1 MVELTFGE
9 KLLIA
14 RKQLDLYQYQMAER
28 LGVHPNSLTKYE
40 RGEGKPHAA
49 VVRMFDLL
57 CAQHGIQFD
66 EYKSG
71 ETHKGAAMK
80 IVLAEKVS
88 PATLA
93 VFAAEQGWEV
103 KTHDQLT
110 DGLPA
115 ALAEADALVVRSAVQ
130 VDDALLDHAPKL
142 RVIGRAGVG
151 VDNIDTGAATRR
163 GIVVMNTPGANAV
176 AVAEL
181 TLCLMVAL
189 ARKVPAANNS
199 MHAGRWEKKS
209 LQGTEL
215 RGKTLGILGLGR
227 IGLEVARRARGFG
240 MEIVGSDPFVSPAV
254 ARENGI
260 ILVPWEE
267 LFAKSDYLTL
277 HVGLTPQTQ
286 GIINAKNLAI
296 MKKGV
301 RIVNCARGELVEEAA
316 LVEAL
321 KSGQVAGAALDVL
334 AVEPPKNSPFFDM
347 DNVILT
353 PHIAGSTNEA
363 QEAVGVQIARQ
374 VREYLKLGVVQNA
387 VNLPSLSHEE
397 YVQLAP
403 YIDLAGRLGAFLA
416 QAGKGGISPQQAK
429 SGLVGGPGIE
439 SIHIV
444 YGGTLADSKT
454 ELIRNAAIAGLLEG
468 SENVNRINAAAV
480 AEERGIRVHEE
491 KEESHRG
498 GAATVL
504 TIELHTA
511 SGTSHAS
518 ATVIH
523 GEQPRLLQFDG
534 IDVEAPLEGNLIVC
548 RNLDVP
554 GVIGRIGTILGEH
567 GVNIANFA
575 LGREREGKHPVKAIS
590 VVQVDAPVSPEVLT
604 ALGTIEALLEAR
616 LVKLG

>member
-1 MVELTFGE
+1 MPELTFGE

-57 CAQHGIQFD
+57 CEQQGIRFD
-66 EYKSG
+66 EYESGAKS
-71 ETHKGAAMK
+71 KGAAMK

-88 PATLA
+88 PATLE
-93 VFAAEQGWEV
+93 VFRAESGWDV
-103 KTHDQLT
+103 VTHDQLA

-130 VDDALLDHAPKL
+130 VDDALLQHAPKL

-151 VDNIDTGAATRR
+151 VDNIDTEAATRR

-181 TLCLMVAL
+181 TIGLMLAL
-189 ARKVPAANNS
+189 ARKLPAANAG

-215 RGKTLGILGLGR
+215 RAKTLGILGLGR
-227 IGLEVARRARGFG
+227 IGLEVAKRARGFG
-240 MEIVGSDPFVSPAV
+240 VEIIGSDPFVSAAV

-260 ILVPWEE
+260 TLVSLDE
-267 LFAKSDYLTL
+267 LFAKADYLTL
-277 HVGLTPQTQ
+277 HVGLNPQTQ
-286 GIINAKNLAI
+286 GIINAKTLAA

-301 RIVNCARGELVEEAA
+301 RIINCARGELVDATA

-321 KSGQVAGAALDVL
+321 KSEQVAGAALDVF
-334 AVEPPKNSPFFDM
+334 AVEPPKDSPYFGL

-353 PHIAGSTNEA
+353 PHIAGSTAEA

-397 YVQLAP
+397 YLKLAP
-403 YIDLAGRLGAFLA
+403 FIDLADRMGSFLA
-416 QAGKGGISPQQAK
+416 QAGKGGI
-429 SGLVGGPGIE
+429 E
-439 SIHIV
+439 SIHLI
-444 YGGTLADSKT
+444 YGGALAEAKT

-468 SENVNRINAAAV
+468 SEHVNRINAATIAQ
-480 AEERGIRVHEE
+480 ERGIRIHEE
-491 KEESHRG
+491 TRESTRG

-504 TIELHTA
+504 TVELHTA
-511 SGTSHAS
+511 AGLSHAS

-534 IDVEAPLEGNLIVC
+534 IDIELPLEGNLLVC

-554 GVIGRIGTILGEH
+554 GVIGRIGTILGEQ

-575 LGREREGKHPVKAIS
+575 LGREREGQKPVKALA
-590 VVQVDAPVSPEVLT
+590 VVQVDAPVSDKVLE
-604 ALGTIEALLEAR
+604 ALMTIEALLEAK
-616 LVKLG
+616 LVVLT

>member
-1 MVELTFGE
+1 MAELSFGE

-28 LGVHPNSLTKYE
+28 LGVHANSITNYE

-57 CAQHGIQFD
+57 CESEGIRFD
-66 EYKSG
+66 EY
-71 ETHKGAAMK
+71 ETAQISKGDAMK

-93 VFAAEQGWEV
+93 VFAAEPGWEV
-103 KTHDQLT
+103 LTHDQLP

-115 ALAEADALVVRSAVQ
+115 ALADADALVVRSAVQ
-130 VDDALLDHAPKL
+130 VDDALMAQAQKL

-151 VDNIDTGAATRR
+151 VDNIDAGAATRR

-181 TLCLMVAL
+181 TIALMLAL
-189 ARKVPAANNS
+189 ARKLPAANAT
-199 MHAGRWEKKS
+199 MHAGKWEKKN
-209 LQGTEL
+209 LQGSEL

-227 IGLEVARRARGFG
+227 IGLEVAKRAKGFG
-240 MEIVGSDPFVSPAV
+240 VEIIGSDPFVSAAV

-260 ILVPWEE
+260 KLVTLEE
-267 LFAKSDYLTL
+267 LIAGSDYITL
-277 HVGLTPQTQ
+277 HVGLTPQTV
-286 GIINAKNLAI
+286 GVVNAKTLAA

-301 RIVNCARGELVEEAA
+301 RIINCARGELIDDAA

-321 KSGQVAGAALDVL
+321 KSGQVAGAALDVY
-334 AVEPPKNSPFFDM
+334 AKEPAKETPYHEL

-353 PHIAGSTNEA
+353 PHIAGSTGEA
-363 QEAVGVQIARQ
+363 QEAVGIQIARQ
-374 VREYLKLGVVQNA
+374 VRDYLKLGVVQNA
-387 VNLPSLSHEE
+387 VNLPSLTHEE
-397 YVQLAP
+397 YVVLAP
-403 YIDLAGRLGAFLA
+403 YIDLAERLGSFLA
-416 QAGKGGISPQQAK
+416 QTAK
-429 SGLVGGPGIE
+429 SGIE
-439 SIHIV
+439 SIHLI
-444 YGGTLADSKT
+444 YGGTLADVKT
-454 ELIRNAAIAGLLEG
+454 ELVRNAAIEGLLAG

-480 AEERGIRVHEE
+480 AGERGIRIHEE
-491 KEESHRG
+491 KQESHRG
-498 GAATVL
+498 GAASVL

-511 SGTSHAS
+511 DGLSRAS

-523 GEQPRLLQFDG
+523 GEQPRLLAFDG
-534 IDVEAPLEGNLIVC
+534 IDIETPLEGNLLVC
-548 RNLDVP
+548 RNQDVP
-554 GVIGRIGTILGEH
+554 GVIGKIGTILGEQ

-575 LGREREGKHPVKAIS
+575 LGRERSGTKPVVALA
-590 VVQVDAPVSPEVLT
+590 VVQVDAPVSDKVLE

-616 LVKLG
+616 LVKLPEAGKF

>member
-1 MVELTFGE
+1 MAELTFAE

-14 RKQLDLYQYQMAER
+14 RKQLDLFQYQMAER

-49 VVRMFDLL
+49 VVRMLDLL
-57 CAQHGIQFD
+57 CEQEGIRF
-66 EYKSG
+66 EEFKSG
-71 ETHKGAAMK
+71 ETSKGAAMK

-93 VFAAEQGWEV
+93 VFAAEPGWEV
-103 KTHDQLT
+103 KTHDQLPE
-110 DGLPA
+110 GLAA
-115 ALAEADALVVRSAVQ
+115 ALADADALVVRSAVQ
-130 VDDALLDHAPKL
+130 ADDALMAHAPKL

-151 VDNIDTGAATRR
+151 VDNIDAEAATRR

-181 TLCLMVAL
+181 TLGLMIAL
-189 ARKVPAANNS
+189 ARKVPAANS
-199 MHAGRWEKKS
+199 TMHAGKWEKKS
-209 LQGTEL
+209 LQGAEL
-215 RGKTLGILGLGR
+215 RAKTLGILGLGR
-227 IGLEVARRARGFG
+227 IGLEVAKRARGFG
-240 MEIVGSDPFVSPAV
+240 MELIGSDPFVSAAV

-260 ILVPWEE
+260 VLVPVEE
-267 LFAKSDYLTL
+267 LFAKADYLTL
-277 HVGLTPQTQ
+277 HVGLTPQTT
-286 GIINAKNLAI
+286 GIVNAKTLAA

-301 RIVNCARGELVEEAA
+301 RIINCARGELVVDAA

-321 KSGQVAGAALDVL
+321 KSGQVAGAALDVF
-334 AVEPPKNSPFFDM
+334 AQEPPKESPYFGL

-353 PHIAGSTNEA
+353 PHIAGSTAEA
-363 QEAVGVQIARQ
+363 QEAVGIQIARQ

-397 YVQLAP
+397 YVLLAP
-403 YIDLAGRLGAFLA
+403 YIDLAGRLGSFLA
-416 QAGKGGISPQQAK
+416 QAGKS
-429 SGLVGGPGIE
+429 GIE
-439 SIHIV
+439 AIDLV
-444 YGGTLADSKT
+444 YGGSLAEAKT

-468 SENVNRINAAAV
+468 SENVNRINAAAI

-491 KEESHRG
+491 KQESHRG

-511 SGTSHAS
+511 KGESSAS
-518 ATVIH
+518 ATVIR
-523 GEQPRLLQFDG
+523 GQQPRLLALDG
-534 IDVEAPLEGNLIVC
+534 IDVEAPLEGTLLVC

-554 GVIGRIGTILGEH
+554 GVIGRIGTTLGKE

-575 LGREREGKHPVKAIS
+575 LGREREGAAPVKALAL
-590 VVQVDAPVSPEVLT
+590 VQVDEPVSEKVLD
-604 ALGTIEALLEAR
+604 ALKPIEALLDAR
-616 LVKLG
+616 LVKLPA